1 MHYSFNYYTL
11 LFGVLLFMLSC
22 QGEYQQTNPQ
32 METTNQDKPAYALV
46 IHGGAGTILKS
57 QMTPDQEAAYHEALN
72 NALDAGEAI
81 LKAGG
86 SALDAIEA
94 SIMMMED
101 NPLFNAGKGAV
112 FNSDGIN
119 ELDASIMDGSDLN
132 AGAIG
137 AVTNIKNP
145 ILGAR
150 AVMEK
155 SEHVMM
161 IGKGAENFAQSMGL
175 EIVDPSY
182 FFTESRMKSLQKA
195 KEKEALQEKQDA
207 ATRHGTVGAVAL
219 DQKGNIA
226 AGTSTGGMTN
236 KRFNRI
242 GDAPI
247 IGAGTYA
254 SNETC
259 GISATGHGEYFIRL
273 SVAYAIHAQMK
284 YGNQTIGDAA
294 HDVIHNQLQQLGGDG
309 GIIGLD
315 KNGQIVMVFNS
326 EGMYRGF
333 VTPTNRSTAI
343 YKENE

>member
-1 MHYSFNYYTL
+1 M
-11 LFGVLLFMLSC
+11 LFIALMSITSC
-22 QGEYQQTNPQ
+22 QLNHQEPEND
-32 METTNQDKPAYALV
+32 MEMKDSERPAYALV
-46 IHGGAGTILKS
+46 IHGGAGTILQS
-57 QMTPDQEAAYHEALN
+57 QMTPEQEAAYHKALN
-72 NALDAGEAI
+72 DALDAGEAI
-81 LKAGG
+81 LKSGG
-86 SALDAIEA
+86 SALDAIQA
-94 SIMMMED
+94 SIMVMED

-112 FNSDGIN
+112 FNSDGVN

-137 AVTNIKNP
+137 AVTTIKNP
-145 ILGAR
+145 ILAAR

-161 IGKGAENFAQSMGL
+161 IGKGAEQFAKSVGIQ
-175 EIVDPSY
+175 IVDPTY
-182 FFTESRMKSLQKA
+182 FFTESRMKSLQRA
-195 KEKEALQEKQDA
+195 KEREANQEQQDA

-219 DQKGNIA
+219 DQQGNIA

-236 KRFNRI
+236 KKFNRI

-284 YGNQTIGDAA
+284 YGNKTLEDAA
-294 HDVIHNQLQQLGGDG
+294 QNVIHNQLQNLGGDG
-309 GIIGLD
+309 GIVGLD
-315 KNGQIVMVFNS
+315 SRGNISMVFNS
-326 EGMYRGF
+326 EGMYRGM
-333 VTPTNRSTAI
+333 VTPSERHTAI
-343 YKENE
+343 FKETK